1 MSVLAEVIRGAVVL
15 FFVAILLAPIVA
27 MFIRERGRRQAEQ
40 EARKRYDEVER
51 AATILSRPLP
61 PLEPERSRAIQDRA
75 AAAAFLLSQE
85 ARCVPRYEP

>member
-1 MSVLAEVIRGAVVL
+1 MIGYY
-15 FFVAILLAPIVA
+15 LLAAGLVTLAGSIWH
-27 MFIRERGRRQAEQ
+27 IRRQGRRHAE
-40 EARKRYDEVER
+40 EAARKRYNAVER
-51 AATILSRPLP
+51 AHTLLSRPLP

>member
-1 MSVLAEVIRGAVVL
+1 MTYYLAAAGLALAWGIWHIR
-15 FFVAILLAPIVA
+15 
-27 MFIRERGRRQAEQ
+27 RQGRRHAE
-40 EARKRYDEVER
+40 EAARKRYDEVER

-61 PLEPERSRAIQDRA
+61 PLEPERSRAIQNRA